1 MREELG
7 SASEV
12 LEQPPP
18 FPGVLSGESSLV
30 VGVRC
35 GDVYVLVLRVLP
47 STGGCS
53 LLFLIDW
60 LFKSLLPFFFF
71 FYLSVFLSFSFV
83 PRAAAAWWRGSSV
96 MLRNAG
102 SARPD

>member
-60 LFKSLLPFFFF
+60 LFKSLLPFFSSSTFQSFF
-71 FYLSVFLSFSFV
+71 LFLLFHV
-83 PRAAAAWWRGSSV
+83 PLPLGGGGAV
-96 MLRNAG
+96 
-102 SARPD
+102 